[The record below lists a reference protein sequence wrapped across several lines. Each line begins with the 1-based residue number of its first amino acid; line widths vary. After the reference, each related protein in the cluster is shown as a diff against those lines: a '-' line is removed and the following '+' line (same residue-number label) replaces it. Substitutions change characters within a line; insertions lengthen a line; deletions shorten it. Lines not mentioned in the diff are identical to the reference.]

1 MAGVEEV
8 RLMKTLLLALLFAL
22 LVALAVP
29 AQPSTF
35 GQPSE
40 NPPAPMADLVF
51 IAEELIPAVT
61 KGIGLFGEELT
72 MAERESGSF
81 TSRTVEAPIPFN
93 AVVPQWTGT
102 NPLAIELQMRTS
114 LDGRT
119 WSDWSHSHA
128 HADWMEPDAPEV
140 AGEMVLVTAPEERHE
155 FVQFQILFEP
165 EEGEEL
171 PALRE
176 LRLTFIDSTAGPTTE
191 ELILRQQELEGTN
204 TLLPESQA
212 SYPKPFI
219 VSRAVWCTHADCI
232 YSEGLEYHPVS
243 HLIVHHTVSS
253 NASTNWAAVVR
264 AIWNFHTYNRGW
276 GDIGYNYLVDPQG
289 VIYEGHYG
297 GDDVVGTHASGANKG
312 SMAVAL
318 LGTFTQPDQSPP
330 GIRPPQPMLDSAV
343 EILSWKAAQ
352 RNINIF
358 EASRSLPNIS
368 WGLPH
373 LMGHRDVYGTT
384 ACPGDQAHLLIP
396 WMRDQIAGRIG
407 LVDPHIYAD
416 ELSPA
421 FTRSQTGVWFE
432 PPYLCG
438 YNNHSWY
445 TWSVINPGASANW
458 GEWRPNVPAAGR
470 YLIEVYAPYCRTGRA
485 ETQGATY
492 TIIHAG
498 GTNTRTAN
506 HNANVGLWMSL
517 GEFNLNQGNGNVI
530 RLTDL
535 TTTDSGVGVW
545 FDAIRLRPIDAPP
558 PPPPP
563 TVNNIEPTIDAW
575 RTSRAV
581 AFTWQV
587 INPQS
592 VTMTTLQVAV
602 DPGFNNVL
610 INQSWAGVVT
620 THNHTFGADYADLY
634 WRVLLSRANAP
645 LISSVPTHFGLDATP
660 PVSAVRSPLFFLPAG
675 GQYHLEWSGTDTLSG
690 VDRYHIEFRPSGGL
704 WTRWLTDT
712 RLRSATFS
720 PPVPGLLYEFR
731 SLAIDR
737 AGNSEP
743 AGNGADARTDQAVT
757 LDQSGFLP
765 AAWR

>member
-1 MAGVEEV
+1 M
-8 RLMKTLLLALLFAL
+8 RTLLLALLFAL
-22 LVALAVP
+22 LVVTLVP
-29 AQPSTF
+29 TQPVVY
-35 GQPSE
+35 GQSPE
-40 NPPAPMADLVF
+40 FPAAPMEDLVF
-51 IAEELIPAVT
+51 TAEDFNPVFSQGVGIFGDELSVTAV
-61 KGIGLFGEELT
+61 EP
-72 MAERESGSF
+72 SSF
-81 TSRTVEAPIPFN
+81 TSQTVAAPISFN

-102 NPLAIELQMRTS
+102 NPTAIEVQIRTS
-114 LDGRT
+114 VDGLT

-128 HADWMEPDAPEV
+128 HADWMEPDDPEV
-140 AGEMVLVTAPEERHE
+140 AGEMVLVEGPVERHE
-155 FVQFQILFEP
+155 YVQFQIIFEP
-165 EEGEEL
+165 EVGEEV
-171 PALRE
+171 PSLRE

-191 ELILRQQELEGTN
+191 ELIFLQQQLEDTN
-204 TLLPESQA
+204 TLLPEVQS
-212 SYPKPFI
+212 SYPKPFV
-219 VSRAVWCTHADCI
+219 VSRSVWCTHPDCV
-232 YSEGLEYHPVS
+232 YSDGLEYHPVS

-318 LGTFTQPDQSPP
+318 LGTFTQPDQTPP
-330 GIRPPQPMLDSAV
+330 GIKPPQPMLDSAA
-343 EILSWKAAQ
+343 EILAWKADQ
-352 RNINIF
+352 RDINIF
-358 EASRSLPNIS
+358 ESSRSLPNIN

-407 LVDPHIYAD
+407 LIDPHIYAD

-421 FTRSQTGVWFE
+421 FIRSTSGAWFE

-445 TWSVINPGASANW
+445 TWSTTNPAASTNW

-470 YLIEVYAPYCRTGRA
+470 YRIEVYAPYCRTGRA

-492 TIIHAG
+492 TITHAN
-498 GTNTRTAN
+498 GTSTRTAN
-506 HNANVGLWMSL
+506 HNANVGLWISL

-535 TTTDSGVGVW
+535 TTIDNGVGVW
-545 FDAIRLRPIDAPP
+545 FDAIRLLPVDAPP

-563 TVNNIEPTIDAW
+563 VVNNLVPANEVWTND
-575 RTSRAV
+575 RTV

-587 INPQS
+587 QNPQ
-592 VTMTTLQVAV
+592 TIMMTTLQVAV
-602 DPGFNNVL
+602 DPGFTSVL
-610 INQSWAGVVT
+610 VNQSWNGVVT
-620 THNHTFGADYADLY
+620 THSHTFGADYADLY
-634 WRVLLSRANAP
+634 WRVLLTRSNGP
-645 LISSVPTHFGLDATP
+645 IISSPPTSFGLDATP
-660 PVSAVRSPLFFLPAG
+660 PESAVRSPIFELPAG
-675 GQYHLEWSGTDTLSG
+675 RNYQVEWAGSDTLSG
-690 VDRYHIEFRPSGGL
+690 IDRFHIDFRPMGGS
-704 WTRWLTDT
+704 WTRWLSDT
-712 RLRSATFS
+712 KLKSAMFTPPDPATF
-720 PPVPGLLYEFR
+720 YEFR
-731 SLAIDR
+731 SLAVDR
-737 AGNSEP
+737 AGNVEP
-743 AGNGADARTDQAVT
+743 AVDTADASTGQALR
-757 LDQSGFLP
+757 LDKAGYLP